1 MLQTSLGVAMA
12 GADPKATDAALLGF
26 LKQQPS
32 LSVTLKER
40 PVNTDYGMDWIKE
53 GYEVTGDPT
62 VARAAMEIALMP
74 MPPRE
79 CIELLTELKATTV
92 QRAEQAHDIRG
103 QMAIYAKKLSAYP
116 ADIVRKV
123 LTTQAERSRW
133 WPTWFEL
140 LERINDIGQDR
151 ALLKK
156 AMQ

>member
-1 MLQTSLGVAMA
+1 
-12 GADPKATDAALLGF
+12 
-26 LKQQPS
+26 
-32 LSVTLKER
+32 
-40 PVNTDYGMDWIKE
+40 
-53 GYEVTGDPT
+53 
-62 VARAAMEIALMP
+62 MEIALMP